1 MYVHYRQR
9 IGVNKVNKI
18 NEKMVKEQTEAPGKV
33 VDKKSS
39 DISEPKNQGKLI
51 LDATCAPADIKYP
64 NDLGILNQAR
74 EQTETIIDALHTQI
88 QSPVKKKPRTYRNL
102 ARKDYLTVAKKRRP
116 SQKKLRKAINK

>member
-1 MYVHYRQR
+1 MLVHFRQR
-9 IGVNKVNKI
+9 IGVNLVNKI

-88 QSPVKKKPRTYRNL
+88 QSPVKKNQELIET
-102 ARKDYLTVAKKRRP
+102 
-116 SQKKLRKAINK
+116 